1 MQEVGEAIGADETGI
16 NTASEILYLSRCPDV
31 INIKEGFF
39 DVDSVW
45 PKVEQALKQALD
57 NLVAMRETEG
67 GNIYGD
73 FIYRADLIAKNW
85 L

>member
-1 MQEVGEAIGADETGI
+1 MKLIGADETGI
-16 NTASEILYLSRCPDV
+16 NTASEIFYLSGCPDKV

-73 FIYRADLIAKNW
+73 FIYRADFNRRKTGFD
-85 L
+85 